1 MNFGLVQIIK
11 LSIIKY
17 ATIKLKGILYEE
29 EEENYRY
36 LGKGYPCSTVQSKL
50 VVDAKIE
57 ADVVA
62 YKTLS

>member
-29 EEENYRY
+29 EEEENYRY
-36 LGKGYPCSTVQSKL
+36 LGKGYPLIK
-50 VVDAKIE
+50 
-57 ADVVA
+57 
-62 YKTLS
+62 

>member
-29 EEENYRY
+29 EENYRY
-36 LGKGYPCSTVQSKL
+36 LEKGYPLIK
-50 VVDAKIE
+50 
-57 ADVVA
+57 
-62 YKTLS
+62 

>member
-29 EEENYRY
+29 EEEEENYRY
-36 LGKGYPCSTVQSKL
+36 LGKGYPLIK
-50 VVDAKIE
+50 
-57 ADVVA
+57 
-62 YKTLS
+62 